1 MSFRLLALQ
10 LESDEPE
17 YDMDKI
23 DLQWFNEIGCKSC
36 PKLTHHEY
44 EIINDTLENASART
58 LISFDEAQTLL
69 ATVDKLHLTS
79 VYEFWQKRRTTGVD
93 FLNLI
98 YMPIVFCIEREKI
111 EINLLNYVEFNKLTS
126 FSSFF
131 SCLSKQFS
139 NSLDKR
145 SFALLCCLFF
155 FLLFTKIIRAND

>member
-44 EIINDTLENASART
+44 EIIIDTLENASART

-111 EINLLNYVEFNKLTS
+111 EINLLNYVEFNK
-126 FSSFF
+126 
-131 SCLSKQFS
+131 
-139 NSLDKR
+139 
-145 SFALLCCLFF
+145 
-155 FLLFTKIIRAND
+155 